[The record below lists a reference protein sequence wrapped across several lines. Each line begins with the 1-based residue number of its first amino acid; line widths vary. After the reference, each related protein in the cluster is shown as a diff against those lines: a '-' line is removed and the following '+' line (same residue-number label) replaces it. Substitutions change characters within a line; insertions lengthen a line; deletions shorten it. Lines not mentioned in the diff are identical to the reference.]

1 MTHQCYGQFLIYFR
15 FHSQEFSQQDLL
27 AVRILLA
34 ENKINYSHYLINGKD
49 LLCSFVTKCE
59 ELYGNKLTVYNVVSL
74 LHLGEDSYFP
84 KLNLDDFVIQRQK
97 LFVRP

>member
-1 MTHQCYGQFLIYFR
+1 MRIFL
-15 FHSQEFSQQDLL
+15 D
-27 AVRILLA
+27 
-34 ENKINYSHYLINGKD
+34 ENEVNHSHYLINGKD

-59 ELYGNKLTVYNVVSL
+59 KLYGNKLTIYNVVGL

-97 LFVRP
+97 LFVCP